1 MRSLFERPWKQ
12 SPGGQRSRGKW
23 LMILLSVLC
32 LFLVGFF
39 LRKPAPLAEG
49 VVLPGKGTL
58 VLLSMVIVFCGLLFW
73 WGVEKIFWRKYFP
86 TQDPQRPIESPRGKT
101 GGRSGKAAG

>member
-1 MRSLFERPWKQ
+1 MP
-12 SPGGQRSRGKW
+12 RGKW
-23 LMILLSVLC
+23 LMISLSVLC

-86 TQDPQRPIESPRGKT
+86 TQDPQRPIESPREKT